1 MAITLYDD
9 ADRLCTEKQLRKVIS
24 NYPKILDKRIRADL
38 DHYCLELIRHSKM
51 VVSAFSDMNLGIQ
64 VFSNNDIK
72 VVDSLTLNLQQG
84 LELGLNEEGS
94 YISLYFLVPGIGHGL
109 RVNGF
114 INQAHELK
122 INNVYLHCARAAARA
137 ELWKI
142 ESYSEIRSIAEP
154 TDTKEPLIPEE
165 IISPKKFLALSP
177 FLFIKTMNKRG
188 ETEIS
193 PRGDMKSVAL
203 LIDEETL
210 FIPERPGN
218 KVAISLRNILEDNS
232 IELVFFIPGNN
243 WIMTAQGKATV
254 SQNADLLQRGV
265 ISGKRPKLGIL
276 ISQSQF
282 DVQKLSGFEHD
293 SPWNAENH
301 IETHQISK
309 FSKALSAHMTGEGL
323 LGKASAPVIDVI
335 VRNDMKNLY

>member
-1 MAITLYDD
+1 MAITNYYN
-9 ADRLCTEKQLRKVIS
+9 ADQLRTEKELRKVIS
-24 NYPKILDKRIRADL
+24 SYPKILDKRIRADL
-38 DHYCLELIRHSKM
+38 DHHCLELINHSKM
-51 VVSAFSDMNLGIQ
+51 VVSAFNVESENIRVLSSDDVEI
-64 VFSNNDIK
+64 
-72 VVDSLTLNLQQG
+72 VDSQTLNLHKR
-84 LELGLNEEGS
+84 LELNLYGNGS

-114 INQAHELK
+114 ISPTYELK

-142 ESYSEIRSIAEP
+142 ESYSEIRSIEGP

-165 IISPKKFLALSP
+165 IISPKKFLTLSP

-218 KVAISLRNILEDNS
+218 KVAISLRNILDYNS

-243 WIMTAQGKATV
+243 WIMTAQGKANI
-254 SQNADLLQRGV
+254 SQKTELLQRG
-265 ISGKRPKLGIL
+265 IINGKRPKLGIL
-276 ISQSQF
+276 IRQCQF
-282 DVQKLSGFEHD
+282 DIQVLSGLEHD
-293 SPWNAENH
+293 SPWKKQNH
-301 IETHQISK
+301 IEVNQVTK
-309 FSKALSAHMTGEGL
+309 FSKALSAHMNGEGL

-335 VRNDMKNLY
+335 VKNDMKNLY